1 MTTVL
6 LGDNMFVTDCKVQLK
21 EKLLQDLLCGNQF
34 DREELA
40 QRCELLNID
49 QDIYYFVVI
58 GKVCKAKGKQNFLP
72 CLIETCSDLK
82 GSVLLCDS
90 KGCYVALIPKDATED
105 IAFTC
110 NILKD
115 NFEQHTGLGI
125 TLAIGG
131 APQALAELYKAYER
145 ASKAMEYKYFLGG
158 NRVISYEDVVK
169 KTVDE
174 QNIVDMVS
182 IQAQLLQAVRSSEE
196 QNISTLCEAWLPI
209 LNHCSY
215 EMVQSAF
222 LQLMG
227 SLAGELIEAETS
239 FAELFGEK
247 GKRLED
253 LVCFD
258 TIFEAKEGI
267 EKMLLCISDYLGE
280 KNQKRSRK
288 LAKKA
293 AQYIDEHYTEKITID
308 AVANAV
314 YLSAGYLM
322 TIFKREMGISIVSYL
337 TTKRMD
343 MAKKML
349 RESDTRI
356 CEVAEKVG
364 YANATFF
371 STTFRSS
378 TGMSPKQ
385 YRKSIKEESNDN
397 TQFD

>member
-6 LGDNMFVTDCKVQLK
+6 LKDDTFVTDCKSQLK
-21 EKLLQDLLCGNQF
+21 EKLLQDLLFDNQP
-34 DREELA
+34 DEEGLA
-40 QRCELLNID
+40 QKCEFLDMDKNIR
-49 QDIYYFVVI
+49 YFVVV
-58 GKVCKAKGKQNFLP
+58 GEVCKAQGKQNVLP
-72 CLIETCSDLK
+72 SLREACSDLK
-82 GSVLLCDS
+82 ESVLLHDS
-90 KGCYVALIPKDATED
+90 NGCYVVLIPDDAMED
-105 IAFTC
+105 IALAC
-110 NILKD
+110 HILKD
-115 NFEQHTGLGI
+115 NFQRHTGLGI

-131 APQALAELYKAYER
+131 EAQALAELCKAYE
-145 ASKAMEYKYFLGG
+145 KACEAMKYKYFMG
-158 NRVISYEDVVK
+158 N
-169 KTVDE
+169 
-174 QNIVDMVS
+174 NIVIQHESVAKIVVNEQDVSNMVS
-182 IQAQLLQAVRSSEE
+182 IQAQLLQAIRSSGE
-196 QNISTLCEAWLPI
+196 QDISALCEEWFQI
-209 LNHCSY
+209 LNRCSC
-215 EMVQSAF
+215 EMVNGAF
-222 LQLMG
+222 LQLIG

-239 FAELFGEK
+239 FAEMFGEK
-247 GKRLED
+247 GKALET

-258 TIFEAKEGI
+258 TIFEAKEGM
-267 EKMLLCISDYLGE
+267 ERMLLCISDYLGE

-343 MAKKML
+343 MAKKIL

-356 CEVAEKVG
+356 YEVAEKVG

-371 STTFRSS
+371 STAFRNS

-385 YRKSIKEESNDN
+385 YRKQYKGGA
-397 TQFD
+397 Q